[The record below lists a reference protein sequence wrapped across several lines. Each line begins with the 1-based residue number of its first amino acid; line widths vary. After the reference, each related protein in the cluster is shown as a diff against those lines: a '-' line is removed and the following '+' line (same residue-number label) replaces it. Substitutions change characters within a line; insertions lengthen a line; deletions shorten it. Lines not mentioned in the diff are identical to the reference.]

1 MVRSSYVRK
10 LSFNDVGFWFVIVRY
25 LLLNSYVTLGLQRQF
40 LIKSGI
46 HHYFV
51 RSGYVWRL
59 RHNYVASS
67 FVNLLY
73 LFLCQN
79 CVINCFLTMTYF
91 SRRFHE
97 VALCMEITLKICF
110 VFVRHCNVFFITSQ
124 LLYLF
129 VLCTYVYLRP

>member
-25 LLLNSYVTLGLQRQF
+25 LLLNSYVTLGLQKQF
-40 LIKSGI
+40 VNKSGI

-67 FVNLLY
+67 FVNLLN

-129 VLCTYVYLRP
+129 VLCTYVYLRR